1 MSVLK
6 KSIISRNVSYV
17 IEFGHKYIRFY
28 ANHGLLL
35 RDSGDVFEIESP
47 YLNDEVDDIKTIQG
61 GDYVYIFHPNHPIKT
76 LMRMAFNLWILGDF
90 TLKDGPWDPV
100 NTSEIGI
107 KASGETGEITLTAGG
122 DVFSATDVGRLVRL
136 TVYDSNTRH
145 WTSKTEVKDGEIR
158 ISDNKYYEAV
168 GVAEGTKTGD
178 NPPNHTEGTRTDGS
192 VQWTYLHAGYGVARI
207 KSVQDAKNATA
218 EVLSRMPDEVV
229 SNPTVYWE
237 LGLLHPGKYPMAGA
251 FFRRRFAFMVDDN
264 GIPKVCH
271 SCSDDYNNFADK
283 SFGEV
288 TAENAFTVPVTSSQY
303 NVGKWLC
310 ASDVLF
316 VGTGTGEFYIDVAS
330 SNSPLAPDNVVIK
343 QISSIGSARI
353 NPVKV
358 GAHILFVTASGNS
371 FRDIVYSYENDTYD
385 PIDLS
390 IYGKHLL
397 QSGIVDMEYQEYPD
411 KIVWFALKDG
421 RLAAMTFLAE
431 QKVFAMHQHY
441 LGGDVKSLAVI
452 PNPDNTQE
460 DLWVEI
466 SRTVQNKE
474 LRSIEWMDNGIVTLY
489 PEEIR
494 NMHNLDEKEKAE
506 MQYMKE
512 NAFFADG
519 ALTWERKTGS
529 TATKLTGL
537 EHLEGKEVVIMA
549 DGAECERQIVSG
561 GSIAINATANRVM
574 AGLPIESAYI
584 PQTIYIPGN
593 NGSGIGDVQ
602 RIDHV
607 TLMLWRTLGGKIGKN
622 FENLQDIYLRL
633 TDDAMNDSA
642 PLYTGNKEIPVSF
655 NTSTIKEKGATVLIY
670 NDSVFPMNILAIVP
684 HMTVSGNGL

>member
-1 MSVLK
+1 
-6 KSIISRNVSYV
+6 
-17 IEFGHKYIRFY
+17 
-28 ANHGLLL
+28 
-35 RDSGDVFEIESP
+35 
-47 YLNDEVDDIKTIQG
+47 
-61 GDYVYIFHPNHPIKT
+61 
-76 LMRMAFNLWILGDF
+76 
-90 TLKDGPWDPV
+90 
-100 NTSEIGI
+100 
-107 KASGETGEITLTAGG
+107 
-122 DVFSATDVGRLVRL
+122 
-136 TVYDSNTRH
+136 
-145 WTSKTEVKDGEIR
+145 
-158 ISDNKYYEAV
+158 
-168 GVAEGTKTGD
+168 
-178 NPPNHTEGTRTDGS
+178 
-192 VQWTYLHAGYGVARI
+192 
-207 KSVQDAKNATA
+207 
-218 EVLSRMPDEVV
+218 
-229 SNPTVYWE
+229 
-237 LGLLHPGKYPMAGA
+237 
-251 FFRRRFAFMVDDN
+251 
-264 GIPKVCH
+264 
-271 SCSDDYNNFADK
+271 
-283 SFGEV
+283 
-288 TAENAFTVPVTSSQY
+288 
-303 NVGKWLC
+303 
-310 ASDVLF
+310 
-316 VGTGTGEFYIDVAS
+316 
-330 SNSPLAPDNVVIK
+330 
-343 QISSIGSARI
+343 
-353 NPVKV
+353 
-358 GAHILFVTASGNS
+358 
-371 FRDIVYSYENDTYD
+371 
-385 PIDLS
+385 
-390 IYGKHLL
+390 
-397 QSGIVDMEYQEYPD
+397 
-411 KIVWFALKDG
+411 
-421 RLAAMTFLAE
+421 
-431 QKVFAMHQHY
+431 MHQHY

-561 GSIAINATANRVM
+561 GSIAISATANRVM